1 MADPGREDMQ
11 EKGLF
16 SEAFLVHESLFKR
29 LCYGTREAFNEF
41 SNDPKQ
47 FLVDAIKGG
56 GPGGPR
62 RKTLLRLGL
71 AIGLLF
77 YAGVFLATVV
87 LWSVAGP
94 KPGAKDDWVKV
105 WLPPT
110 PGGARAPVAEGPKN
124 DKKPSGG
131 GGGGDNS
138 DRPASAGQPPP
149 YSLVAPIIAPTTRPQ
164 LNVPELP
171 VPETLLVDPRLQP
184 PRPDGV
190 PTGMPNGAI
199 GPPSDGP
206 GSDHGVGTG
215 REGGIGDG
223 PGKGLGP
230 GEGWNTGDPGKPGL
244 GGIPSANERTRVDSP
259 PVPLNR
265 PRPNYTEAARKNRV
279 QGLIRARVLV
289 GADGSVQRVVV
300 SRGLADGLDEEAI
313 AAAYQM
319 QFKPATKNGRSIACW
334 VTVEIEFNLR

>member
-1 MADPGREDMQ
+1 MQ

-41 SNDPKQ
+41 SNGPRQ
-47 FLVDAIKGG
+47 FLLDSIKGD

-87 LWSVAGP
+87 LWSIAAP
-94 KPGAKDDWVKV
+94 KPGAGAKDSWVRV
-105 WLPPT
+105 WLPST
-110 PGGARAPVAEGPKN
+110 GHASAPVAEESKN

-138 DRPASAGQPPP
+138 DRPATAGQPPP
-149 YSLVAPIIAPTTRPQ
+149 YSLIPPIIAPTTRPQ

-184 PRPDGV
+184 PRPEGV
-190 PTGMPNGAI
+190 PTGIPNGAI
-199 GPPSDGP
+199 GAPSDGP
-206 GSDHGVGTG
+206 GSNHGIGHG
-215 REGGIGDG
+215 REGGVGDG
-223 PGKGLGP
+223 SGKGLGP
-230 GEGWNTGDPGKPGL
+230 GEDWNTGGRKPGL
-244 GGIPSANERTRVDSP
+244 GIPSANERTRVDSP

-289 GADGSVQRVVV
+289 RADGSVQRVVV
-300 SRGLADGLDEEAI
+300 TRGLADGLDEEAI

-319 QFKPATKNGRSIACW
+319 QFKAATKNGRSIACW

>member
-1 MADPGREDMQ
+1 MQ

-41 SNDPKQ
+41 SNDPRQ
-47 FLVDAIKGG
+47 FLLDAIKRG

-62 RKTLLRLGL
+62 RRTLLRLGL

-94 KPGAKDDWVKV
+94 KRGAKDDWVRI

-110 PGGARAPVAEGPKN
+110 GHASASVPVAEGPKN

-131 GGGGDNS
+131 GGGGDKS
-138 DRPASAGQPPP
+138 DRPPTIGQPPP
-149 YSLVAPIIAPTTRPQ
+149 YSLVPPIIAPTTRPQ

-184 PRPDGV
+184 PRPEGV
-190 PTGMPNGAI
+190 PTGMPDGAI
-199 GPPSDGP
+199 GAPSDGP
-206 GSDHGVGTG
+206 GSEHGIGSG
-215 REGGIGDG
+215 RGGGIGNG

-230 GEGWNTGDPGKPGL
+230 GDGWNTGGPKAGL

-265 PRPNYTEAARKNRV
+265 PRPNYTEAARKNKV

-289 GADGSVQRVVV
+289 GANGSVQRVVV
-300 SRGLADGLDEEAI
+300 TRGLADGLDEEAI

-319 QFKPATKNGRSIACW
+319 QFKAATKKGQSIACW
-334 VTVEIEFNLR
+334 VTLEIEFNLR